1 MNKYNV
7 TLEEVANEYVTQDN
21 RSTAFPIAYI
31 VSETTEVVNNDG
43 EQFYVYMDG
52 DIAKY
57 DSTED
62 ISLLND
68 AYEYSEVD
76 DVDSYEDDHDEFA
89 DEIAKRD
96 EIEAAFEE
104 IDGSHY
110 DLEEFVHQYI
120 DDDADGIRYDVERVY
135 KGKQMFLT
143 LSGVQAHISSNGH
156 NMYNPRSYVV
166 WVNRN
171 HEMTMIINDLIK
183 RATVSK
189 DKWSEEALYYYKRK
203 VLEND

>member
-1 MNKYNV
+1 MNKYNE
-7 TLEEVANEYVTQDN
+7 TLEEVANEYVTQNN
-21 RSTAFPIAYI
+21 RGTAFPIGYI
-31 VSETTEVVNNDG
+31 VSETVENINDDG
-43 EQFYVYMDG
+43 EQFYIHMDTEYV
-52 DIAKY
+52 KY
-57 DSTED
+57 DSMED

-76 DVDSYEDDHDEFA
+76 DVDSYEEDHDEFA

-96 EIEAAFEE
+96 EIKTAFEY
-104 IDGSHY
+104 IDCDYS

-120 DDDADGIRYDVERVY
+120 DDDADIIRYDEERVY

-143 LSGVQAHISSNGH
+143 LSGVQTHIRQNGH
-156 NMYNPRSYVV
+156 NMDNPRSYVV

-189 DKWSEEALYYYKRK
+189 DKWNAEALHYYKREG
-203 VLEND
+203 LSD

>member
-1 MNKYNV
+1 MNKYNE
-7 TLEEVANEYVTQDN
+7 TLEDVANEYVTQDN
-21 RSTAFPIAYI
+21 RGTAFPIAYI
-31 VSETTEVVNNDG
+31 VSETTEVVNDDG
-43 EQFYVYMDG
+43 EQFFLYNG

-68 AYEYSEVD
+68 AYERSEVD
-76 DVDSYEDDHDEFA
+76 DVDSYEEDHDEFA

-96 EIEAAFEE
+96 EIKTAFEF
-104 IDGSHY
+104 INGDYS
-110 DLEEFVHQYI
+110 DLEDFVHQYI
-120 DDDADGIRYDVERVY
+120 DDDADVIRYDVERVY

-143 LSGVQAHISSNGH
+143 LSGVQTHIRQNGH
-156 NMYNPRSYVV
+156 NMDNPRSYVV

-189 DKWSEEALYYYKRK
+189 DKWSEEALSYYKRK
-203 VLEND
+203 GLEND